1 MMIEIYTKNN
11 CQPCKMTKN
20 WFRNNGIV
28 FHETNVDEDL
38 DALAYLIE
46 NNLRTAP
53 VVFDGSEL
61 VSMGFTPNKWEVL
74 K

>member
-1 MMIEIYTKNN
+1 MIEIYTKNN

-20 WFRNNGIV
+20 WFRNNGIN
-28 FHETNVDEDL
+28 FKETNVDEDL

-46 NNLRTAP
+46 NNLRTLP

-61 VSMGFTPNKWEVL
+61 VSMGFTPNKWNTY
-74 K
+74 KK